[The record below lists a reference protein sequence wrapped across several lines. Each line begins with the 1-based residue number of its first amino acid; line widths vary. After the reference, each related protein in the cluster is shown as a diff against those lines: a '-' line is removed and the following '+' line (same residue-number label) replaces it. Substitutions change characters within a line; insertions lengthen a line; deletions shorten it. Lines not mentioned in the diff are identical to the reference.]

1 MMTIDTRRGMRTMC
15 PLLLPCIMAVASCA
29 TSVTVERTPPDRPEQ
44 PSPPSPPLHQ
54 PAAADNPAFGVV
66 VADGVE
72 VDMSNIRRIA
82 FRETPNL
89 YFISFE
95 AMAPRALLEK
105 HLGINDT
112 LFHEVFDAEF
122 RRFPNFFVNAV
133 GTFHSLNMLMALDE
147 DVYAGVG
154 SAMSPRNASFFSGS
168 LPSPLLRILRDNG
181 YETSSL
187 YLADYFGSSRGT
199 HIDNYFIEPVRSG
212 KRDSLDFSIE
222 MSTVR
227 DGESCTVTRE
237 VPDDDEIEIIR
248 TGQYIPGPGGGR
260 IWEVDIYPA
269 LYGLPAAIAAVPPWN
284 PADTADRSKSWD
296 VYFDEE
302 RSTLTYVR
310 RQCGPAD
317 VDLPFFLR
325 VETMVGSEVG
335 FLMDKLIDLGAD
347 KPQFMIAHLHPPGHV
362 ASHFRYDDQDH
373 FVQFRD
379 KYIRESHV
387 AGWYLKTI
395 VEHLE
400 RNEPDAMLFV
410 YGDHGP
416 ALSQGVPF
424 DENPEFVVQ
433 DRFGVVGG
441 VYPRDRCAGYFDA
454 ALQQGYMTVL
464 DAVHAILGCLSGG
477 QSALI
482 RPRENELGGFGGVPR
497 DSGYDYGD
505 FRYE

>member
-1 MMTIDTRRGMRTMC
+1 MMTIDTRGGMRTMC
-15 PLLLPCIMAVASCA
+15 PLLLPCIMVVASCA

-105 HLGINDT
+105 HLGVDDT

-147 DVYAGVG
+147 DVYAGVRG
-154 SAMSPRNASFFSGS
+154 AMSPRNASFFSGS

-199 HIDNYFIEPVRSG
+199 HIDNYFIEPLGRRKS
-212 KRDSLDFSIE
+212 DNLDFSIE
-222 MSTVR
+222 NVNGVR

-237 VPDDDEIEIIR
+237 VPDDEIAIIR
-248 TGQYIPGPGGGR
+248 TGQYIPGSRGR
-260 IWEVDIYPA
+260 IWEVNIYPA
-269 LYGLPAAIAAVPPWN
+269 LHWLPAAIAAVPPWN

-482 RPRENELGGFGGVPR
+482 RPRENELGGFVGVPR